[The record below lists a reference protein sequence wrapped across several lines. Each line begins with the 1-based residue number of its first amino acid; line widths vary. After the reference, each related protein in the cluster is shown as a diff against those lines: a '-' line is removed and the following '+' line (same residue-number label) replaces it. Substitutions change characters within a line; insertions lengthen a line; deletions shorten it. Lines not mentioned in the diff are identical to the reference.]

1 MTTPQVILRNLYSVR
16 MSIQEII
23 RLQRLHPEDKIY
35 LLVQGSFYHAY
46 NEGAELLH
54 NIMGYKVR
62 KVTMTAPYDPYA
74 PPLSPSHTANR
85 EPSSVSETTYTLLG
99 FPISSLSS
107 VLGRLS
113 SYYKDS
119 FVLVESL
126 EYPHLILEVKKK

>member
-23 RLQRLHPEDKIY
+23 RLQHLHPEDKIY

-46 NEGAELLH
+46 NEGAEFLH

-62 KVTMTAPYDPYA
+62 KVTITTPYEPQN
-74 PPLSPSHTANR
+74 PNR

-113 SYYKDS
+113 SYYENS
-119 FVLVESL
+119 FVLVEPL

>member
-62 KVTMTAPYDPYA
+62 KVTITAPYD
-74 PPLSPSHTANR
+74 
-85 EPSSVSETTYTLLG
+85 
-99 FPISSLSS
+99 PISSLSS